1 MSFDVYPARLKMR
14 KSLLLVAVC
23 ALLIPVA
30 ALADDS
36 TPSPSAVASS
46 MCKQLQTT
54 MGATFAATYGTN
66 GSKANA
72 FGKCVSKN
80 AAAAQQDVSN
90 AAKTC
95 KAQQADAGFA
105 AAHGGKTF
113 DQFYGT
119 NAGKGKGAGSN
130 AFGKCVSALAK
141 QSSQAQTT
149 AVVSAAKACKS
160 AMKSD
165 PSGFAT
171 KYGKAKNA
179 FGKCVAATAKTK

>member
-1 MSFDVYPARLKMR
+1 MR
-14 KSLLLVAVC
+14 KSLLFIAIC

-46 MCKQLQTT
+46 MCKQLQTS

-72 FGKCVSKN
+72 FGKCVAKN
-80 AAAAQQDVSN
+80 TAGARQDVSN

-95 KAQQADAGFA
+95 KAQQADPGFA

-141 QSSQAQTT
+141 QSSQSTVT
-149 AVVSAAKACKS
+149 AVVSAAKTCKAS
-160 AMKSD
+160 LKTD
-165 PSGFAT
+165 PTGFAT
-171 KYGKAKNA
+171 KYGKGKNA